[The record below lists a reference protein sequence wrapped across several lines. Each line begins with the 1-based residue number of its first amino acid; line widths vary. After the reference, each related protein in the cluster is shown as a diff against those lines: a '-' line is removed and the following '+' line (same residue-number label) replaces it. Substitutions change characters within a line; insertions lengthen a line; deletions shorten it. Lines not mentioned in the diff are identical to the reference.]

1 MQSSQTR
8 LDQFVGRVLMVKP
21 QPAVAA
27 PLPDESDAQR
37 AFNFSLIFTGIQC
50 TLQYIIFPFILP
62 LLGVATS
69 ITLPLLI
76 GINILAIVSMI
87 FSLRRFWQINY
98 KHKWVYLLMSIVLIA
113 TQIAFISVGISRL
126 SQPTPG

>member
-1 MQSSQTR
+1 MQSS
-8 LDQFVGRVLMVKP
+8 LDQFVGRLLMIKP
-21 QPAVAA
+21 QPDAA
-27 PLPDESDAQR
+27 PQPDESDAQR

-50 TLQYIIFPFILP
+50 TLQYIVFPFVLP

-76 GINILAIVSMI
+76 GINVLAIVSMI

-98 KHKWVYLLMSIVLIA
+98 KHKWGYLIMALVLLA
-113 TQIAFISVGISRL
+113 AQIGFISVGISRMT
-126 SQPTPG
+126 QPTLS

>member
-8 LDQFVGRVLMVKP
+8 LDQFVGRLLLVKP
-21 QPAVAA
+21 LSSAA
-27 PLPDESDAQR
+27 PAPDESDAQR

-50 TLQYIIFPFILP
+50 TLQYVIFPFVLP

-76 GINILAIVSMI
+76 AINILAIFSMI

-98 KHKWVYLLMSIVLIA
+98 RHKWGYLLISLVLLA
-113 TQIAFISVGISRL
+113 AQIAFISLHIARL
-126 SQPTPG
+126 SEPSLS

>member
-1 MQSSQTR
+1 MQSSITR
-8 LDQFVGRVLMVKP
+8 LDHFVGRLLMVKP
-21 QPAVAA
+21 QPAAD

-69 ITLPLLI
+69 VTLPLLI
-76 GINILAIVSMI
+76 AINILAIISML

-98 KHKWVYLLMSIVLIA
+98 KHKWVYLLMSLVLIA
-113 TQIAFISVGISRL
+113 AQIAFISVGISRL
-126 SQPTPG
+126 TQPVL